1 MPVKDTGVV
10 NIHGREYKTVAK
22 RVDEFRKEHGSKYA
36 ILTELVSMD
45 ERNVV
50 MRAEILDE
58 NRHAIATGYAEEN
71 RTASQI
77 NRTSALENC
86 ETSAIGRA
94 LANFGL
100 GGGEYAS
107 ADEVANAIKQQA
119 DEPVKHATRL
129 NFDDIK
135 AKLDT
140 LKTDAE
146 INAYAKEVSAAYP
159 NPTEKQRYA
168 IQTMFTSRREDIT
181 VARRTYA
188 GN

>member
-22 RVDEFRKEHGSKYA
+22 RVDEFRKEHGAKYA

-107 ADEVANAIKQQA
+107 ADEVANAIQQQ
-119 DEPVKHATRL
+119 ETGKKVKSPD
-129 NFDDIK
+129 FDSIK

-140 LKTDAE
+140 LKTVDE
-146 INAYAKEVSAAYP
+146 VNEYAKEVVKLFP
-159 NPTEKQRYA
+159 NPTEKQNWSIR
-168 IQTMFTSRREDIT
+168 TMFSIRRSQINEGEHED
-181 VARRTYA
+181 
-188 GN
+188 N